1 MSEKND
7 WFEQTSYEPYDR
19 HQYKLEFD
27 GGHSIVMDSYEE
39 LRAIWFQNIRNWNNV
54 TVSVID
60 RKQKQKNLKGF
71 K

>member
-1 MSEKND
+1 MNGKIE

-27 GGHSIVMDSYEE
+27 DGRSIVIDSYEE
-39 LRAIWFQNIRNWNNV
+39 LRAIWFEHIRNWNNV

-60 RKQKQKNLKGF
+60 RKQKSSKGF
-71 K
+71 G